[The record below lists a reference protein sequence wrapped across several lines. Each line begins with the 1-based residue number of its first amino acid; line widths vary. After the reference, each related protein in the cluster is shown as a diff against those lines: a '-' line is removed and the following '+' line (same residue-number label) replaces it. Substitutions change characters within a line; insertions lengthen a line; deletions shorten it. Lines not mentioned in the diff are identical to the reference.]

1 MAKRRRFGDGFC
13 NHAVDLIDLCNCKL
27 EAENLVMDG
36 SIRPPAP
43 PRQQAS
49 LIK

>member
-1 MAKRRRFGDGFC
+1 
-13 NHAVDLIDLCNCKL
+13 L

-43 PRQQAS
+43 PSQQAS
-49 LIK
+49 LIKERREIDREVLKGKKKAQRKKRKKRE